1 MKWTKLTRLLVNP
14 ALVAQRIEHL
24 TTDQKVGG
32 SSPSK
37 RALLS
42 SLEALNLLAF
52 FSNSLLTHKQKVRK
66 IYFGQRFSQQTV
78 RDPQSFL

>member
-1 MKWTKLTRLLVNP
+1 MTNIWTKLGKLIINP

-37 RALLS
+37 RAQPS
-42 SLEALNLLAF
+42 SFSRGLGFLFKNLGEAVAVNF
-52 FSNSLLTHKQKVRK
+52 NKDTHSRIVVIGGHQ
-66 IYFGQRFSQQTV
+66 
-78 RDPQSFL
+78 

>member
-1 MKWTKLTRLLVNP
+1 MNDTNP
-14 ALVAQRIEHL
+14 VSEAVQPIS
-24 TTDQKVGG
+24 TDQKVGG

>member
-1 MKWTKLTRLLVNP
+1 MLPKSTKLARLLVNP

-37 RALLS
+37 RAS
-42 SLEALNLLAF
+42 KANIVMHNAFYNLRA
-52 FSNSLLTHKQKVRK
+52 
-66 IYFGQRFSQQTV
+66 
-78 RDPQSFL
+78 P

>member
-1 MKWTKLTRLLVNP
+1 MTNKWTKLARLLNNP

-37 RALLS
+37 RAQPS
-42 SLEALNLLAF
+42 SFSRGLGFLFNNLGEVVAVY
-52 FSNSLLTHKQKVRK
+52 SNKDTHSRIVVKGG
-66 IYFGQRFSQQTV
+66 IIE
-78 RDPQSFL
+78 

>member
-1 MKWTKLTRLLVNP
+1 
-14 ALVAQRIEHL
+14 
-24 TTDQKVGG
+24 
-32 SSPSK
+32 
-37 RALLS
+37 
-42 SLEALNLLAF
+42 LNLLAF